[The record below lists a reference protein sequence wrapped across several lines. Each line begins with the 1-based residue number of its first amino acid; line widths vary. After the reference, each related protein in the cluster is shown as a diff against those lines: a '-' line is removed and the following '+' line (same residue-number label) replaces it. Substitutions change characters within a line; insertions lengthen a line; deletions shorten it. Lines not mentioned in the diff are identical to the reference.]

1 MTSTTDGFQISEED
15 LKMRGPGD
23 LEGTQQSG
31 TPLQL
36 KIANLATDGQIL
48 QYARDM
54 AKEILKEDPSSVWK
68 KRNIETPT
76 EKQDAQRGLGRHF
89 LIACSKQN

>member
-54 AKEILKEDPSSVWK
+54 AKEILKEDPQLSLEKNVIL
-68 KRNIETPT
+68 KRQLKNRTPNV
-76 EKQDAQRGLGRHF
+76 DWGA
-89 LIACSKQN
+89 IS